1 MTLIYV
7 ALGGAVGA
15 MLRYLTGVF
24 MLHRMGA
31 HFPYGTLTVNIVGS
45 LLMGLLMGYL
55 LHHHAHKEVLH
66 TLLAVG
72 LLGGF
77 TTFSAFSFDVMAMM
91 QRGEMMSIAIYMFAS
106 IAGGIAAVLLGMILM
121 RAVCV

>member
-15 MLRYLTGVF
+15 VLRYLTGAW
-24 MLHRMGA
+24 MLHRFGA
-31 HFPYGTLTVNIVGS
+31 TFPYGTMTVNIVGS
-45 LLMGLLMGYL
+45 LLMGLVMGYV
-55 LHHHAHKEVLH
+55 LHHHAHKELLH
-66 TLLAVG
+66 PLLAVG

-91 QRGEMMSIAIYMFAS
+91 QRGEMMSIALYLFAS
-106 IAGGIAAVLLGMILM
+106 VAGGIAAVMLGMILM
-121 RAVCV
+121 RSVCV